1 MQNHD
6 RLLSKFIARLAKKI
20 AIMYPNNC
28 ADKDDYIQAGHLKLA
43 EINGHKDEKRN
54 FQAYAIVAIA
64 RAMRGA
70 ALKAIGATSAPARIK
85 KRIHQIGLA
94 IATGKTE
101 KDICIELGIDE
112 QTLADMKTLIQ
123 AESWND
129 IFDEPQ
135 CDNEPYSIMHD
146 LLSSCRLTDQDKI
159 FLQSQLDGDIKCSE
173 LTRKRKWTR
182 AIGLRFRLERSGY
195 GV

>member
-1 MQNHD
+1 MSNKLSLDQFII
-6 RLLSKFIARLAKKI
+6 LLSKKI
-20 AIMYPNNC
+20 NILYPNNC
-28 ADKDDYIQAGHLKLA
+28 ADEADYIQAGHLKLA
-43 EINGHKDEKRN
+43 ELNGHKDEKRN

-64 RAMRGA
+64 RAMRET
-70 ALKAIGATSAPARIK
+70 ALKAIGAISAPARIK
-85 KRIHQIGLA
+85 KQIHRIGLA

-112 QTLADMKTLIQ
+112 QKLADMKTLIQ
-123 AESWND
+123 AESWHD

-135 CDNEPYSIMHD
+135 CDHEPYSIIYD